1 MNVADFDFDL
11 PPDLIAQEALAR
23 GESRLLVLDRR
34 SGQLEHASI
43 RDFPRFL
50 DPADLLVANDTR
62 VFPARL
68 LGHRVPS
75 GGAVEFLLLSGDR
88 GPDDRPGQ
96 IWSALVH
103 PGQKLNPGARVRFEG
118 AGGALIAEI
127 LERQFFG
134 ACRVGLWAEDPA
146 PDVEAF
152 VDALG
157 HMPLPP
163 YIHRADTP
171 GDRERY
177 QTIFAAHPRSVGAP
191 TARRHFPHR
200 V

>member
-1 MNVADFDFDL
+1 VNVADFDFDL

-43 RDFPRFL
+43 RDLPRFL

-75 GGAVEFLLLSGDR
+75 GGAVEFLLLSRER
-88 GPDDRPGQ
+88 GPDDQPGQ

-103 PGQKLNPGARVRFEG
+103 PGQKLKPGARVRFDG
-118 AGGALIAEI
+118 AAV
-127 LERQFFG
+127 R
-134 ACRVGLWAEDPA
+134 
-146 PDVEAF
+146 
-152 VDALG
+152 
-157 HMPLPP
+157 
-163 YIHRADTP
+163 
-171 GDRERY
+171 
-177 QTIFAAHPRSVGAP
+177 
-191 TARRHFPHR
+191 
-200 V
+200 